1 MTENQC
7 PHCGHAL
14 GTGTGA
20 SFCQFCGGA
29 LVKSQPA
36 PMDAALQKL
45 LQQAETESDAK
56 RKHEM
61 LTRALAAY
69 PDSLAVAEEL
79 LFMGRLYERNARN
92 LDFSVIKSYL
102 LNLYLEPDAIA
113 PEKQA
118 GMRRELFDHPD
129 LERCLALCE
138 DRGTFMHHYLKRLS
152 SEFISLFLQG
162 SSQYMHR
169 WFGISVDSR
178 APKLL
183 AVPAA
188 KMIAGMTTDEQLT
201 AEQRGQ
207 LVSAFYAAFA
217 VQYNGETSWLQ
228 KELAE
233 RNINIA

>member
-1 MTENQC
+1 MNENQC
-7 PHCGHAL
+7 PHCGHVL
-14 GTGTGA
+14 VTGAGA

-29 LVKSQPA
+29 LVKAQPA
-36 PMDAALQKL
+36 PMDAALQKF
-45 LQQAETESDAK
+45 LQQAESESDPK
-56 RKHEM
+56 KKHEI
-61 LTRALAAY
+61 LTRAQAAY

-79 LFMGRLYERNARN
+79 LYMGRLYERSARQ

-102 LNLYLEPDAIA
+102 LNLYLEPDAITPA
-113 PEKQA
+113 KQA
-118 GMRRELFDHPD
+118 EMRRELFDYAD

-138 DRGTFMHHYLKRLS
+138 DRATFMHHYLKRLS
-152 SEFISLFLQG
+152 SDFISLFLQG

-183 AVPAA
+183 AIPAA
-188 KMIAGMTTDEQLT
+188 KMIAAMTADEQLT

-233 RNINIA
+233 RNITIA